1 MERRCFGIMAG
12 NNKEKKQSNDSS
24 IVAKR
29 KYIIDEEQP
38 QIDNIDVTFDP
49 NTPKSVL
56 KNSMQREAAT
66 SMNLSKNTIKMR
78 RFKVDQMEDFANEY
92 SISQTEPSVWSSILN
107 IFNVVLITIALAI
120 AFLVAFGLLFGLRV
134 CAVVTNSM
142 EPTINQGDLVIAK
155 PIDPEDIQIGDIL
168 SYVKQDGVTY
178 IHRVSEMEINT
189 TDPSQTILLMS
200 GDNVDEWGDRVDRVG
215 AFTVQGI
222 YVIALPGMG
231 NFLLW
236 VRTNWILT
244 IAIVVTIIIFLALL
258 KHFVDK
264 AHNKK
269 VMAEY
274 LAQRRVLDK
283 RQERKFRA
291 YKRQKEAE
299 DFDELLKG
307 KKED

>member
-1 MERRCFGIMAG
+1 MGRRCFGIMAG
-12 NNKEKKQSNDSS
+12 NNKKKKQSNDSS

-142 EPTINQGDLVIAK
+142 EPTINKGDLVIVK

-178 IHRVSEMEINT
+178 IHRVSEMEIDT
-189 TDPSQTILLMS
+189 TDPSQTKLLMS
-200 GDNVDEWGDRVDRVG
+200 GDNVDEWGDRVDPVG

>member
-1 MERRCFGIMAG
+1 MAG

-244 IAIVVTIIIFLALL
+244 IAIVVTIVIFLALL

>member
-1 MERRCFGIMAG
+1 MGRRCFGIMAG
-12 NNKEKKQSNDSS
+12 NNKKKKQSNDSS

-142 EPTINQGDLVIAK
+142 EPTINQGDLVIVK

-244 IAIVVTIIIFLALL
+244 IAIVVTIVIFLALL

>member
-1 MERRCFGIMAG
+1 MAG
-12 NNKEKKQSNDSS
+12 NNKKKKQSNDSS

-142 EPTINQGDLVIAK
+142 EPTINQGDLVIVK

-244 IAIVVTIIIFLALL
+244 IAIVVTIVIFLALL